1 MPDFNRARN
10 GGSPSP
16 GKGRRSVDLI
26 TVPQCHVCQ
35 SNHRKTIEKLLAV
48 GTSYSEIERSFGIDR
63 RGISHH
69 DKEHLNLESAAI
81 RRIIEQEAERA
92 EANIEEGIQGAVK
105 RRVYLETALQKGL
118 KALADDTIIVEP
130 KDVLAIIEK
139 LDKIDSVGE
148 EAALEE
154 LRLQFQAYLQAMKEV
169 VPGEMW
175 DRITGRTRELLTI
188 SSTEWYL
195 EKKD

>member
-1 MPDFNRARN
+1 
-10 GGSPSP
+10 
-16 GKGRRSVDLI
+16 
-26 TVPQCHVCQ
+26 
-35 SNHRKTIEKLLAV
+35 
-48 GTSYSEIERSFGIDR
+48 
-63 RGISHH
+63 
-69 DKEHLNLESAAI
+69 LNLESAAI

-188 SSTEWYL
+188 SSTERYL